1 VKEDLNHDIFM
12 LVDGSAI
19 VHRAYHAI
27 PNFTRGDGVPTG
39 AVHGFFQMVFKMIEN
54 LRPAHIAIA
63 FDRPKPTFRQ
73 LMYAGYQAQRPKMES
88 ELSGQFKIIIEILEK
103 ANICTY
109 AVDGYEADDI
119 IGTLAYEAVRGNRKS
134 DGSIAYIVTGDRDML
149 QLVNDRVKVM
159 APVKGISEVTIFDAD
174 KVREKYGI
182 NPSQF
187 VDLKGLMGDSSDN
200 YPGVA
205 GVGPK
210 TAAIL
215 INSYGS
221 IEDIYKNLGEI
232 ALKKKGLA
240 EKLVSGA
247 EAAALAKTLAKILT
261 DVPFSHD
268 FSDMDFKKIDVGGL
282 RSALEKYEFKT
293 LPKRVDEVFNK
304 GIGDSV
310 KGKVDSEKKKKMEQM
325 KLI

>member
-1 VKEDLNHDIFM
+1 MQEDLNKDIFM

-19 VHRAYHAI
+19 VHRAYHAL
-27 PNFTRGDGVPTG
+27 PSFTRGDGVPTG
-39 AVHGFFQMVFKMIEN
+39 AVHGFFQMIFKMIEN

-73 LMYAGYQAQRPKMES
+73 QMYAGYQAQRPKIES
-88 ELSGQFKIIIEILEK
+88 ELSKQFEIIGEILK
-103 ANICTY
+103 NAKIATY

-119 IGTLAYEAVRGNRKS
+119 IGTLAFEAKKLGGV
-134 DGSIAYIVTGDRDML
+134 AYIVTGDRDML
-149 QLVNDRVKVM
+149 QLVNSRVKVL

-182 NPSQF
+182 SPSQF
-187 VDLKGLMGDSSDN
+187 VDLKGLMGDASDN

-210 TAAIL
+210 TASDL
-215 INSYGS
+215 INKYET
-221 IEDIYKNLGEI
+221 IENIYKNLGEI
-232 ALKKKGLA
+232 AATKKTLA
-240 EKLVSGA
+240 DKLTNGA
-247 EAAALAKTLAKILT
+247 EAAILAKTLAKILT

-268 FSDMDFKKIDVGGL
+268 FSDMDFKKIDVEGL
-282 RSALEKYEFKT
+282 RKGFEKYEFKT
-293 LPKRVDEVFNK
+293 LPKRVDEVFGLKAKNNK
-304 GIGDSV
+304 KS
-310 KGKVDSEKKKKMEQM
+310 EQM

>member
-1 VKEDLNHDIFM
+1 MEKDLSQDIFM

-19 VHRAYHAI
+19 VHRAYHAL
-27 PNFTRGDGVPTG
+27 PRFASSSGNQTG
-39 AVHGFFQMVFKMIEN
+39 AVHGFFQMIFKMIEN
-54 LRPAHIAIA
+54 LRPAHVAIA
-63 FDRPKPTFRQ
+63 FDRPKPTFRK
-73 LMYAGYQAQRPKMES
+73 LMYAGYQAQRPKIES
-88 ELSGQFKIIIEILEK
+88 ELSTQFETIIKILHK
-103 ANICTY
+103 AKIATY

-119 IGTLAYEAVRGNRKS
+119 IGTLAYEAVRGDRKS

-200 YPGVA
+200 YPGVS

-210 TAAIL
+210 TASTL
-215 INSYGS
+215 INEYDT
-221 IEDIYKNLGEI
+221 IENIYKNLGEI
-232 ALKKKGLA
+232 ASKKKGLA
-240 EKLVSGA
+240 DKLVSGA
-247 EAAALAKTLAKILT
+247 EAATLAKTLAKILT
-261 DVPFSHD
+261 DVPFSHN
-268 FSDMDFKKIDVGGL
+268 FSDMDFEKIDVDAL
-282 RSALEKYEFKT
+282 KSAFEKYEFKT
-293 LPKRVDEVFNK
+293 LPRRVDQVF
-304 GIGDSV
+304 GRI
-310 KGKVDSEKKKKMEQM
+310 EKTKQQKKNEQM

>member
-1 VKEDLNHDIFM
+1 MQEDLNKDIFM

-19 VHRAYHAI
+19 VHRAYHAL
-27 PNFTRGDGVPTG
+27 PHFSSSKGNQTG
-39 AVHGFFQMVFKMIEN
+39 AVHGFFAMTFKMIEN

-73 LMYAGYQAQRPKMES
+73 QMYAGYQAQRPKMES
-88 ELSGQFKIIIEILEK
+88 ELSSQFEIIIEILQK
-103 ANICTY
+103 AKICSY

-119 IGTLAYEAVRGNRKS
+119 IGTLAYEAKDLGGV
-134 DGSIAYIVTGDRDML
+134 AYIVTGDRDML
-149 QLVNDRVKVM
+149 QLINNKVKII
-159 APVKGISEVTIFDAD
+159 APVKGISEVMIFDAD

-182 NPSQF
+182 SPSQF

-210 TAAIL
+210 TASTL
-215 INSYGS
+215 INEYGT
-221 IEDIYKNLGEI
+221 IEEIYKNLGDI
-232 ALKKKGLA
+232 ASKKKGLA
-240 EKLVSGA
+240 DKLTNGA
-247 EAAALAKTLAKILT
+247 EAAVLAKTLAKILT

-268 FSDMDFKKIDVGGL
+268 FSDMDFKKIDIDGL
-282 RSALEKYEFKT
+282 KKAFEKYDFKT
-293 LPKRVDEVFNK
+293 LPKRVDEVF
-304 GIGDSV
+304 GRI
-310 KGKVDSEKKKKMEQM
+310 EKTKQQKKAEQM

>member
-1 VKEDLNHDIFM
+1 MEKDLKKDIFM

-19 VHRAYHAI
+19 VHRAYHAM
-27 PNFTRGDGVPTG
+27 PHFASTSGNPTG

-54 LRPAHIAIA
+54 LHPAHIAIA

-88 ELSGQFKIIIEILEK
+88 ELSGQFKIIQEILDK
-103 ANICTY
+103 AKICTY

-119 IGTLAYEAVRGNRKS
+119 IGTLAYEAKHLGGV
-134 DGSIAYIVTGDRDML
+134 AYIVTGDRDML

-159 APVKGISEVTIFDAD
+159 APVKGISEVMIFDAD

-182 NPSQF
+182 NPDQF
-187 VDLKGLMGDSSDN
+187 VDLKGLMGDPSDN

-210 TAAIL
+210 TASDL
-215 INSYGS
+215 INTYGT

-232 ALKKKGLA
+232 AEKKKGLA
-240 EKLVSGA
+240 DKLMNGS
-247 EAAALAKTLAKILT
+247 EAASLAKILAKILT
-261 DVPFSHD
+261 DVPFTHD
-268 FSDMDFKKIDVGGL
+268 FSDMDFKRIDVD
-282 RSALEKYEFKT
+282 ALKKAFEKYEFKT
-293 LPKRVDEVFNK
+293 LPKRVDEVFRK
-304 GIGDSV
+304 REERSV
-310 KGKVDSEKKKKMEQM
+310 KDEEKDKTRQM
-325 KLI
+325 KLL